1 MRPLEDG
8 ADYYSPYNDI
18 SLALSLKSTG
28 DVPHV
33 QTKMTAAITQD
44 GTGFRGIEEV
54 HIVPFQTESAAPV
67 SAGNPRLGGS
77 NVYIQNPV
85 IGKTSLVA
93 NNNSHL
99 YPVVKVPL
107 STNRVL
113 AYGKTMDS
121 GNAATRQGK
130 HVNGVLTPSG
140 LDNPNTTAD
149 ISFCLEPV
157 LESADISSIDQAA
170 DGMIAAL
177 NGVVEGMR
185 ATEDPEILAFLD
197 AFTIQN
203 RIAACSYQT
212 LYRIE
217 QTILGELSQYNG
229 SNPAAINAVMG
240 VLADLQAARSA
251 AGSGFPSSYGIPE
264 GAIGMWWNGN
274 RFIKVIDG
282 VNVSLVPMDGYC
294 YPPSLWYYSNS
305 AVRTSSNA
313 DVTDQYKPQN
323 PTWASILSYYSDG
336 TSVSSA
342 TRSVAIVDQMQYGNG
357 LVEFRFVAPDASAAA
372 VAGCPLTGIIIG
384 DQKDVDYSFAPKAS
398 SPYRFVYDNNISGVT
413 LGGTSQYVQLLVL
426 PTADDQAVHFALE
439 FQNNTSST
447 FQCQQGI
454 VSPGCKFYLAGEL
467 KPGGGTKPDSE
478 NIAGVFDSDHKT
490 TVYIKVENLGN
501 AYNAVPDLRDPQL
514 ELGVVAEMD
523 WMQVEPG
530 GIKLPF

>member
-8 ADYYSPYNDI
+8 ADYSQYNDI

-54 HIVPFQTESAAPV
+54 HIVPFLTESAAPV
-67 SAGNPRLGGS
+67 SAGNPRLGGT

-140 LDNPNTTAD
+140 LDNPSTTAD

-157 LESADISSIDQAA
+157 LESSDISSIDQAA

-185 ATEDPEILAFLD
+185 ATEDPEIIAFLD

-217 QTILGELSQYNG
+217 QTILGELSRYNG

-240 VLADLQAARSA
+240 VLADLQTARSA

-282 VNVSLVPMDGYC
+282 VNVSLVPMSGYC
-294 YPPSLWYYSNS
+294 YPPSLWYYANS
-305 AVRTSSNA
+305 AVKTSSNA

-323 PTWASILSYYSDG
+323 PTWGSILSYYSDG

-372 VAGCPLTGIIIG
+372 AAGCPLTGIIIG

-398 SPYRFVYDNNISGVT
+398 SEFRFIYDNNISGVT

-467 KPGGGTKPDSE
+467 KPGGGTKPDTE

-523 WMQVEPG
+523 WIQVEPG